1 MTNPQRSAK
10 TLDARTPAAPARTTA
25 AGAQRLDTA
34 ECWRLLEGERLG
46 RLALSDAD
54 GVPDVFPVNF
64 IAFEGALYVRT
75 APGTKLDRVR
85 AQPAAAFE
93 IDGGDD
99 ASRWSVVIRGTASL
113 VRDDAEFR
121 ASGAGRL
128 VPWSPGRKPFAIKI
142 TPGSVTGRRF
152 PAAAPVPAPD
162 AAPATH
168 ESPVLAAPDGP
179 SEVVDAHTGRA
190 ARRPTPIPHRPPIG
204 EQHR

>member
-10 TLDARTPAAPARTTA
+10 TPDARTPASSARTTA
-25 AGAQRLDTA
+25 AGAERLDTA

-85 AQPAAAFE
+85 AQPATAFE

-99 ASRWSVVIRGTASL
+99 SSRWSVVIRGTASL

-128 VPWSPGRKPFAIKI
+128 VPWSPGRKPFAVKI
-142 TPGSVTGRRF
+142 TPGSVSGRRF
-152 PAAAPVPAPD
+152 PARDV
-162 AAPATH
+162 APATH
-168 ESPVLAAPDGP
+168 ESQ
-179 SEVVDAHTGRA
+179 VVDPPVQAGAPEPAPSTGA
-190 ARRPTPIPHRPPIG
+190 PRRPSPIPHRPPLDDW
-204 EQHR
+204 HR